1 MVWVSGREGEFSL
14 RSVDDD
20 FRLCFCHEIVS
31 VGTPGDIQL
40 TACEAGPCLEVAS
53 VPLPLHSLAQQSIS
67 GGGGSAMCSEV
78 LYFSQNN
85 NSKNI

>member
-14 RSVDDD
+14 RSVHND

-40 TACEAGPCLEVAS
+40 TACEGKKFMGLAS
-53 VPLPLHSLAQQSIS
+53 RWP
-67 GGGGSAMCSEV
+67 
-78 LYFSQNN
+78 
-85 NSKNI
+85 